1 MKPILMK
8 KSTILERVK
17 TSLPEESEEL
27 FNPYYAI
34 GKAFTEKE
42 LNEMTEVELN
52 NLVRLSRHIQ
62 RIVK

>member
-17 TSLPEESEEL
+17 TSLPEEYEGV

-34 GKAFTEKE
+34 GRAFTEKE

-52 NLVRLSRHIQ
+52 NLIRLSRRIQ
-62 RIVK
+62 LIIK